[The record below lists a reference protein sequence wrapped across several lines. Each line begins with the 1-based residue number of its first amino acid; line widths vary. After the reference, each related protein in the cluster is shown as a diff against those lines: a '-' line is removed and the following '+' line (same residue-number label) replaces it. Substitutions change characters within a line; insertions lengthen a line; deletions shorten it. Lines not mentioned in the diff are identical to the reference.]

1 MIISNEHN
9 LARLAGSLAF
19 LGEGAGHATIDI
31 YTGPQP
37 SAGGAVTSQVKLV
50 RFTLDRPPG
59 TMGASSLS
67 ITGAA
72 VGFIVATGVPAW
84 ARWAN
89 GDGVW
94 AGDSTA
100 SDELGS
106 GEVKVNTDG
115 LGQLLAGG
123 GCALVSAVMT

>member
-1 MIISNEHN
+1 MIISNDHN

-19 LGEGAGHATIDI
+19 LNEGTGHATIDV

-37 SAGGAVTSQVKLV
+37 PAGGTVTSQVKLV

-59 TMGASSLS
+59 TLGGSSLS

-72 VGFIVATGVPAW
+72 VGFIVATGVPVW
-84 ARWAN
+84 ARWTN

-106 GEVKVNTDG
+106 GEVRVNTEG
-115 LGQLLAGG
+115 LGQVLAGG
-123 GCALVSAVMT
+123 GCALVSATMT